1 MEPALHR
8 RFEIDTVPTTVV
20 VDHEGSVISGWT
32 GRVDVGE
39 LATALAEI
47 VQSDPD

>member
-1 MEPALHR
+1 MEPALPR

-39 LATALAEI
+39 LAAALAEI